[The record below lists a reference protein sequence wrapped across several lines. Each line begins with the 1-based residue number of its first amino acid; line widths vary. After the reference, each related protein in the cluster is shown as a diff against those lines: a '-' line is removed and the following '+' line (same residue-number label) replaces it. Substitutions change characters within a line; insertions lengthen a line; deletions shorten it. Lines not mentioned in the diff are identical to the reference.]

1 MGDLGRSVGDGLSN
15 MGDGIA
21 KAIGSAADGIG
32 GAFASIPGGA
42 LWLVVLAVVVV
53 VGWRLAR

>member
-1 MGDLGRSVGDGLSN
+1 MGDLGRSVGDSLSGL
-15 MGDGIA
+15 GE
-21 KAIGSAADGIG
+21 AIGDTVAGAVAGIG
-32 GAFASIPGGA
+32 GAFASVPGGA

>member
-1 MGDLGRSVGDGLSN
+1 VDDLGRSVGDGLSN

-21 KAIGSAADGIG
+21 KAIASAADGIG

-42 LWLVVLAVVVV
+42 LWLVVLAVVIV

>member
-15 MGDGIA
+15 MSDGIA